1 MTHSEPRKFL
11 FDKSFTKKDMA
22 YKKTF
27 VSPEEVSL
35 AKSVSYQ
42 EGYQASQQSLEA
54 INRDQ
59 LSAMIREIERLFEEE
74 QERLRL
80 LHHAASKL
88 AQSALKVAFPHYAG
102 KAGVD
107 EVWRTIT
114 TCLEKERTA
123 SIIKVFVNPLTQ
135 ESIQNKIKGC
145 DVEEGHLQVN
155 ADASLGMSDCRLEW
169 QDSGYE
175 RLESVIQSDLLQLL
189 QRLDAQ
195 EAADLSDDLSE
206 KDTLTQGETP

>member
-1 MTHSEPRKFL
+1 MTHSGPRKFL

-27 VSPEEVSL
+27 VSPEEVTL

-59 LSAMIREIERLFEEE
+59 LGTMMKEIERLFEEE

-80 LHHAASKL
+80 LHHAAAKL
-88 AQSALKVAFPHYAG
+88 AQSALKIAFPHYAA
-102 KAGVD
+102 KAGFE
-107 EVWRTIT
+107 EVWGTIT
-114 TCLEKERTA
+114 TCLEKERAA
-123 SIIKVFVNPLTQ
+123 STIKIFVNPLTQ
-135 ESIQNKIKGC
+135 ESIQGKIK
-145 DVEEGHLQVN
+145 DTRFEGVLLQVS
-155 ADASLGMSDCRLEW
+155 ADTSLGASDCRLEW

-195 EAADLSDDLSE
+195 GTADLSDDFPE
-206 KDTLTQGETP
+206 KDMLTQGETL